1 MATSERDRDELR
13 QALVRALGDRPA
25 ETLME
30 SLPPDRWDELARR
43 RDLDPFVTK
52 EDLRELEARMAS
64 KEDLRELEAR
74 MASKEDLRELEARM
88 ASKEDLWEL
97 RAEVRAIP
105 GEIRADVRDLV
116 LAQNRLLFFSM
127 IGAIFTTASL
137 AFAAAQL

>member
-64 KEDLRELEAR
+64 KEDVRQ
-74 MASKEDLRELEARM
+74 
-88 ASKEDLWEL
+88 L

-127 IGAIFTTASL
+127 VGAIFTTASL
-137 AFAAAQL
+137 AFAAAQV